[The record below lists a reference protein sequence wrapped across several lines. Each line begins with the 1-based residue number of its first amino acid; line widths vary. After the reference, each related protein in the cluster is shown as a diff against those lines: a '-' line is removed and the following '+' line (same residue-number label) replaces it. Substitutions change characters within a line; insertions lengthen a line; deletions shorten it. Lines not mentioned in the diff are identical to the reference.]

1 MPDISKCLN
10 SICGL
15 RYKCWRALAKD
26 SPWQAYSQFPG
37 GKDCFAFWPVD
48 ERGRKEPEPEM
59 EEDPWPYAVFP
70 IPKEEK

>member
-1 MPDISKCLN
+1 MASLLPVS
-10 SICGL
+10 
-15 RYKCWRALAKD
+15 
-26 SPWQAYSQFPG
+26 G